1 MIGLISP
8 GMIVYSVK
16 GRDMDHYYVVVENV
30 GEGFVLVVDGVYRK
44 LANPKKKNVK
54 HIEMS
59 GIIINVLKEKIQQ
72 GKILQDSEIARH
84 IREFQEMKIKEMI
97 ECPNKI

>member
-1 MIGLISP
+1 MISP

-16 GRDMDHYYVVVENV
+16 GRDKDHYYMVLENV
-30 GEGFVLVVDGVYRK
+30 EDGFILVVDGVYRK

-54 HIEMS
+54 HVEMS
-59 GIIINVLKEKIQQ
+59 GIIIDVLKDKIQQ
-72 GKILQDSEIARH
+72 EKMIQDSEIARH
-84 IREFQEMKIKEMI
+84 LREFQEKKIKEMI

>member
-1 MIGLISP
+1 MISS

-16 GRDMDHYYVVVENV
+16 GRDKDHYYMVLENI
-30 GEGFVLVVDGVYRK
+30 GDGFILVVDGVYRK

-54 HIEMS
+54 HVEMS
-59 GIIINVLKEKIQQ
+59 GIIIDVLKDKIQQ
-72 GKILQDSEIARH
+72 EKMIQDSEIARH
-84 IREFQEMKIKEMI
+84 LREFQEKKIKEMI